1 MDRFL
6 HLINK
11 LFVLIWEIIQNTV
24 GWIEFKYHHL
34 KIDHRFKNSYIIY
47 IDYFDSHVL
56 GKYIFINPKTD
67 ENIILR
73 HEYGHRV
80 QSIILGPFYLF
91 LIFIPSFL
99 HYLIFEKSGK
109 DWSEYYKFYTENW
122 ADNLTKKKE
131 K

>member
-1 MDRFL
+1 MF
-6 HLINK
+6 
-11 LFVLIWEIIQNTV
+11 IWEIIQNLI
-24 GWIEFKYHHL
+24 GWIELKYHNR

-67 ENIILR
+67 DTIILR

-80 QSIILGPFYLF
+80 QSYLLGPFYMF
-91 LIFIPSFL
+91 LIYLPSYV
-99 HYLIFEKSGK
+99 HYLIFRNSGK
-109 DWSEYYKFYTENW
+109 DWSEYYNFYTESW
-122 ADNLTKKKE
+122 ADYLTKKKM